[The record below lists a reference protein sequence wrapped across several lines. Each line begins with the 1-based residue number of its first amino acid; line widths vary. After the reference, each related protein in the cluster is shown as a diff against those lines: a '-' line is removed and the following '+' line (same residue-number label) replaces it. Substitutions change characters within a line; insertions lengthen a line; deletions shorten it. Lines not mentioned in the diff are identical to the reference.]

1 MKPEPN
7 EKAPVYIAA
16 IVAVIMVFAA
26 KSDEAMIIPAA
37 LTLVMVVVI
46 AAISSALAKRKKKA
60 AAKEAGRREN
70 PLRDSYSAAGN
81 RGEDY
86 QEHDRNQRLQQLDEW
101 LKSGLIDKKEY
112 RELKKKYQNM

>member
-46 AAISSALAKRKKKA
+46 AAISSALAKR
-60 AAKEAGRREN
+60 
-70 PLRDSYSAAGN
+70 LAAGKTPCEI
-81 RGEDY
+81 RIRLPETGERTIRSTI
-86 QEHDRNQRLQQLDEW
+86 EISAFSSST
-101 LKSGLIDKKEY
+101 SG
-112 RELKKKYQNM
+112 